1 MEAYTDKRVNTL
13 YIVIADESSGGN
25 HSTYRYTGS
34 TFIKV
39 SDELSASE
47 VKALYEANANTNVF
61 TNAEKTKLGEFLMLT
76 TIITKLILIS
86 LASIYGWVTNDL
98 GTLATTES
106 ILLTALSDL

>member
-61 TNAEKTKLGEFLMLT
+61 TNAEKTKLSEFEDANYYNKT
-76 TIITKLILIS
+76 YIDNF
-86 LASIYGWVTNDL
+86 SINLWL
-98 GTLATTES
+98 G
-106 ILLTALSDL
+106 